1 MYSVV
6 GCRECRALWIVEG
19 RPETTQ
25 CPRCRRRH
33 QFSKLRAFAETDDA
47 DDAARVRSSMLAER
61 ADDGEFV
68 DPEAVDVDGVGM
80 DDVEYLSASGI
91 DPDAVSA
98 AGERSRDSLLPEPK
112 ADRPR
117 RTGGARRA
125 DRGGRNRVRERGRRP
140 RVGGRTDPGEA
151 PPGGRGDP
159 DGRGVQAAVSRPIGR
174 RREARLDAFRG
185 DRP

>member
-98 AGERSRDSLLPEPK
+98 AGERSERGTRSSRSRKQTVLDGLAELDAPTEADVIEYASAAGVPES
-112 ADRPR
+112 AVE
-117 RTGGARRA
+117 RTLEKLRRA
-125 DRGGRNRVRERGRRP
+125 GEVT
-140 RVGGRTDPGEA
+140 RTD
-151 PPGGRGDP
+151 
-159 DGRGVQAAVSRPIGR
+159 GVYR
-174 RREARLDAFRG
+174 RL
-185 DRP
+185 

>member
-1 MYSVV
+1 LSGERRPGMYSVV
-6 GCRECRALWIVEG
+6 GCRECHALWIVEG

-68 DPEAVDVDGVGM
+68 DPEAIDVEGVGI

-98 AGERSRDSLLPEPK
+98 AGERSESGSRSSRSRKQTVLDGLAELDAPTEADVIEYASAAGVPES
-112 ADRPR
+112 AVE
-117 RTGGARRA
+117 RTLEKLR
-125 DRGGRNRVRERGRRP
+125 
-140 RVGGRTDPGEA
+140 RVGEVTRTD
-151 PPGGRGDP
+151 
-159 DGRGVQAAVSRPIGR
+159 GVYR
-174 RREARLDAFRG
+174 RL
-185 DRP
+185 

>member
-6 GCRECRALWIVEG
+6 GCRECHALWIVEG

-68 DPEAVDVDGVGM
+68 DPEAIDVEGVGI

-98 AGERSRDSLLPEPK
+98 AGERSESGSRSSRSRKQTVLDGLAELDAPTEADVIEYASAAGVPES
-112 ADRPR
+112 AVE
-117 RTGGARRA
+117 RTLEKLR
-125 DRGGRNRVRERGRRP
+125 
-140 RVGGRTDPGEA
+140 RVGEVTRTD
-151 PPGGRGDP
+151 
-159 DGRGVQAAVSRPIGR
+159 GVYR
-174 RREARLDAFRG
+174 RL
-185 DRP
+185 